1 MIINYELNPPKILP
15 KEYFTYSNLL
25 DDIDNVKKKVNTLHE
40 YSNCIHFTDSVLG
53 IPRLS
58 SITMASIIKKD
69 NDRINISCSIR
80 TRDRNLTSMYQ
91 SISDSILYNIESLL
105 ILLGDQ
111 PKNDLETCDLLKPSR
126 VVNLLNSQE
135 FKKSIKLN
143 LSIPNK
149 IRNINTLQKKIDAK
163 PSPDT
168 VKIRH
173 ILISTESRDTA
184 TASKLADS
192 IRLAIANGSNFDSL
206 AAKFSDD
213 GTNGGMGVRRRSARG
228 GNGLDHLPAHTS
240 RWTGAGAPQPGPL
253 GGSIHAVRHDADPA
267 VAEPVLVLLP

>member
-58 SITMASIIKKD
+58 SITMASIIKKY
-69 NDRINISCSIR
+69 NDRIKISCSIR

-91 SISDSILYNIESLL
+91 AISDSILYNIESLL

-111 PKNDLETCDLLKPSR
+111 PINDLGNYDLLKPSK

-135 FKKSIKLN
+135 FRKSIKLN

-149 IRNINTLQKKIDAK
+149 IRNINTIQKKIDAK
-163 PSPDT
+163 PYAFVTQSIESLKDLEN
-168 VKIRH
+168 IRD
-173 ILISTESRDTA
+173 LIRPFNI
-184 TASKLADS
+184 KV
-192 IRLAIANGSNFDSL
+192 IACIMLPSQKN
-206 AAKFSDD
+206 K
-213 GTNGGMGVRRRSARG
+213 RSAELI
-228 GNGLDHLPAHTS
+228 GLNWQEYEKEPIEFIINC
-240 RWTGAGAPQPGPL
+240 GK
-253 GGSIHAVRHDADPA
+253 IAD
-267 VAEPVLVLLP
+267 EVLLTSPNHFALATEILKELR